1 MLTFPPQTERVGHME
16 KIVERGQ
23 MRPANWSKTTPPLIL
38 RESDLATP
46 KDQWKWRKLATVL
59 DLIPNA
65 NGTT

>member
-1 MLTFPPQTERVGHME
+1 ME

>member
-1 MLTFPPQTERVGHME
+1 ME

-38 RESDLATP
+38 RESDISTP
-46 KDQWKWRKLATVL
+46 KDQWRWRKLATVQ